1 MKRFKYLFLSKN
13 RPKSKGFW
21 LVLLVFVAFVADRA
35 IGFMTQKTL
44 AKSSF
49 RYAQLYWGQPN
60 PDILLIGNSRG
71 YALHS
76 PEIERQTGK
85 TTLNLSFYGLP
96 PNMSKCFV
104 MDYLDKNPP
113 PKTMVIDVSFSDRN
127 NDALAL
133 DFGMYAPFSSRLD
146 TLIKNISLEK
156 DAWAGKKI
164 IYGGYLSHVFHYN
177 SRLLSYNFNGLLL
190 RDTGWVERGNHLTPQ
205 LIAACEAGFLT
216 MHFDEGKFSPIKE
229 MIKYAQNKGVVV
241 KLIIGSYTPAY
252 AAQLR
257 EVYTFPLVNYLEKES
272 HLTVHDYSNFLKN
285 DEDMSDFTHPTEI
298 GVIKYI
304 KKLKEDA
311 IFD

>member
-1 MKRFKYLFLSKN
+1 MKRFLSLFLSKN
-13 RPKSKGFW
+13 KPKTKGLW
-21 LVLLVFVAFVADRA
+21 LFLLVFVVFTADRA
-35 IGFMTQKTL
+35 IGFMIQKTL

-60 PDILLIGNSRG
+60 PDILLVGNSRG

-96 PNMSKCFV
+96 PNVSKCFV
-104 MDYLDKNPP
+104 MDYLDKKPL
-113 PKTMVIDVSFSDRN
+113 PKIIVIDVSFSDRN
-127 NDALAL
+127 NDILAL
-133 DFGMYAPFSSRLD
+133 GFGMYAPFSARLD
-146 TLIKNISLEK
+146 ALIKNISLEN

-164 IYGGYLSHVFHYN
+164 IYGGYLSHVFYYN
-177 SRLLSYNFNGLLL
+177 SPILSYNFNGLRL

-205 LIAACEAGFLT
+205 LINAFNAGLLT
-216 MHFDEGKFSPIKE
+216 MYFSENKFSPIKE
-229 MIKYAQNKGVVV
+229 MVKYAQNKGVAV
-241 KLIIGSYTPAY
+241 KLIVGSYTPAY
-252 AAQLR
+252 AAQIR
-257 EVYTFPLVNYLEKES
+257 ETYTLPLIDYLEKET

-285 DEDMSDFTHPTEI
+285 YDEMSDFTHPTEI
-298 GVIKYI
+298 GVVKYI